1 MTHADWRCPAPGEPH
16 WRCRIEKRP
25 RSATCGDDRR
35 VLTFRQGQGYAGYR
49 PAHGRGGA
57 RGKSLRP
64 VARGSISSSP
74 SPWPRTRA
82 FSPPACARACTCR
95 AALETHRGLT
105 SETTCVPGDRDTQ
118 RAARSARRA
127 SRPRGCRNH
136 AETRG
141 RREGVGCCRWS
152 SKSGARPSRNARLLL
167 PRWDSAAAQLR
178 PSRRAAANRLC
189 ESGAGVNWA
198 FGGAREGPR

>member
-1 MTHADWRCPAPGEPH
+1 MPSPQTPGEPH

-25 RSATCGDDRR
+25 RSATCGRR
-35 VLTFRQGQGYAGYR
+35 PPRSHVPAGAGLR
-49 PAHGRGGA
+49 RLSIRSRARRRSGEVPSPGGP
-57 RGKSLRP
+57 GFDLVFSF
-64 VARGSISSSP
+64 
-74 SPWPRTRA
+74 PWPRTRA